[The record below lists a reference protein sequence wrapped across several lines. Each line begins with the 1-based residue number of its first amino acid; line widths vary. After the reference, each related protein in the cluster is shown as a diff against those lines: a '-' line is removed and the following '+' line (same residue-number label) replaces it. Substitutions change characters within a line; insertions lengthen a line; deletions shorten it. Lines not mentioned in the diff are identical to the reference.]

1 MLTLEAILKTT
12 RQMTAYG
19 EVPGAASARNT
30 LARDYIGNPPQ
41 ANPGLHAREWDDEL
55 KVYRHR

>member
-19 EVPGAASARNT
+19 EFDRTTRRPDATAKRTSEVVV
-30 LARDYIGNPPQ
+30 DPPI
-41 ANPGLHAREWDDEL
+41 PDE
-55 KVYRHR
+55 KKDEKR

>member
-19 EVPGAASARNT
+19 EHGLPS
-30 LARDYIGNPPQ
+30 LRDRSRADNGNAERVDVEGSPT
-41 ANPGLHAREWDDEL
+41 RKWDDE
-55 KVYRHR
+55 KNVYVYV

>member
-19 EVPGAASARNT
+19 EHGIPALHNHSRT
-30 LARDYIGNPPQ
+30 GNGNAERGTTEEWPT
-41 ANPGLHAREWDDEL
+41 RKWDDEN
-55 KVYRHR
+55 KVYVYV